1 VFDAVRLA
9 SSSSATTD
17 AKGHM
22 KEHREYQIAAQATGR
37 AIQAIEHQMLVR
49 MRSESAATAAKR
61 QEFFALLDGY
71 RERLFSSIEAAVK
84 RNERVFYPATV
95 PGFAAR
101 CDKIFNIG
109 VGDYN
114 HEMLNGWLHANDLKH
129 VFHAEPGGAIRW

>member
-1 VFDAVRLA
+1 MRTLPF
-9 SSSSATTD
+9 ATTD
-17 AKGHM
+17 TEAKDHM
-22 KEHREYQIAAQATGR
+22 KDHREFQIAAQATGR
-37 AIQAIEHQMLVR
+37 AIHAIEHQTLVR
-49 MRSESAATAAKR
+49 SRSENAETAAKR
-61 QEFFALLDGY
+61 NAFFALLDSY
-71 RERLFSSIEAAVK
+71 RERLFTSIEGAVK

-114 HEMLNGWLHANDLKH
+114 HEMLNGWLYANDLKH